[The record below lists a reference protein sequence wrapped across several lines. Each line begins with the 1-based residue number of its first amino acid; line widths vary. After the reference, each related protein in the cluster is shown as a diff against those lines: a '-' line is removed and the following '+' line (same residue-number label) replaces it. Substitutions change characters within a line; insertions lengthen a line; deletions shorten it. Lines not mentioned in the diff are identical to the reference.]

1 MRRFIPIIA
10 AFIISAAVPS
20 WGKEAHSMQVD
31 STSMAALSEKLEEY
45 LGAIQTEPAEV
56 KCREAD
62 FIIGTCKDSSVRQAV
77 TVMVYRHFITSPVMG
92 DETVAIHVFDKWIAD
107 GPVQMYSMSDYWAA
121 SLFAQVNRRS
131 LTGCRTPS
139 IELKTPDGRPFT
151 VFGAGMTDGAYSILY
166 FYDTDCTKCR
176 VETML
181 LRNMLENDGF
191 NATLYAIYIGTD
203 KAAWEEYRQSALES
217 DSPDI
222 SIVHL
227 WDPDRKSNMEMLYGV
242 LQTPS
247 MFLVSPD
254 GTIIGRRLDTEALEK
269 LLAAVSRPEVLDYG
283 GDRAMEIFDM
293 TFASMG
299 EDAEC
304 DAVDRVARHIES
316 RTLHM
321 GDTLLYR
328 QMTGDLL
335 YYLTGRRE
343 EAFKCGTPGFVD
355 RYILSRHDIWSS
367 PDDTL
372 KVVELAEML
381 SRLDSLC
388 PAGSRL
394 PDLKVPVTIVR
405 TGKSREIAQT
415 KKLSALRNSAVIFHT
430 EGCPVCWSE
439 IQSARSMLSSG
450 EITIERIPGDEDSG
464 HVSMRTAVLVD
475 MDRIWSTDPELA
487 EELMGE
493 FDLSSLPFILCTDS
507 KGKVTRKYIS
517 LARLQTDTNT
527 YDENSIL

>member
-131 LTGCRTPS
+131 LTGCRAAS

-203 KAAWEEYRQSALES
+203 KAAWEEYRESALES

-299 EDAEC
+299 EDAGC

-343 EAFKCGTPGFVD
+343 EAFKCGTPGF
-355 RYILSRHDIWSS
+355 
-367 PDDTL
+367 
-372 KVVELAEML
+372 
-381 SRLDSLC
+381 
-388 PAGSRL
+388 
-394 PDLKVPVTIVR
+394 
-405 TGKSREIAQT
+405 GKSREIAQT

-430 EGCPVCWSE
+430 EGCPVCRSE

-450 EITIERIPGDEDSG
+450 KITIERIPGDEDSG